1 MRRTDSLRSEKPID
15 ASALADRSLFDP
27 AAALALAAMVGAGRA
42 FREILSSNRRSL
54 KMPITPRFKVLPH
67 LAFLSSG
74 WDASHVSRMAALAAV
89 LLTSV
94 ALVPSP
100 GLWSQSASVA
110 QCRTASVVCAEAQRR
125 AYNRGREKSRR
136 QGRVAQVVQTELA
149 QVIRSGSV
157 RGSKQIEGRLRS
169 MIQIVDV
176 DVSPDLA
183 QARLPPLISH
193 STQSNLPF
201 TKLPIA
207 DATTP

>member
-1 MRRTDSLRSEKPID
+1 M
-15 ASALADRSLFDP
+15 
-27 AAALALAAMVGAGRA
+27 
-42 FREILSSNRRSL
+42 
-54 KMPITPRFKVLPH
+54 
-67 LAFLSSG
+67 
-74 WDASHVSRMAALAAV
+74 
-89 LLTSV
+89 
-94 ALVPSP
+94 
-100 GLWSQSASVA
+100 
-110 QCRTASVVCAEAQRR
+110 
-125 AYNRGREKSRR
+125 
-136 QGRVAQVVQTELA
+136 QTELA